1 MVRSSKGYAPN
12 TKPWKKAI
20 PEFQTITPN
29 HEVASGWSGW
39 RLLPSLHLVRSF
51 DSGFICDSA
60 PRNTNRWFHWIC
72 GPTPSRYPSWNVSGM
87 VKKGQTGAG
96 EFSGQIRWKR
106 RKWVLTWK
114 DLCLICISMLDLDK
128 FPLCISI
135 YLCLS
140 FYDCMHILHEVL
152 SIPRPPF
159 CFQFLWHAVIRTLN
173 RIDCSQSCTMT
184 SW

>member
-140 FYDCMHILHEVL
+140 FLWLHAYITWSLVY
-152 SIPRPPF
+152 
-159 CFQFLWHAVIRTLN
+159 
-173 RIDCSQSCTMT
+173 T
-184 SW
+184 SAALLLPISLTRGHKNLKQDRL